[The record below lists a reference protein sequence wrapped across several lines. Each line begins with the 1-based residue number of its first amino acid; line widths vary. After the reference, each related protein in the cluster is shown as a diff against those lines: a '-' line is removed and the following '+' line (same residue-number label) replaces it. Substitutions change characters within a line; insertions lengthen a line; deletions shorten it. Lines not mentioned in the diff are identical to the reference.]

1 MPNGTPSCHSDGGM
15 DASGSNGVALASVL
29 RVPNGGTCERVPSV
43 ACSLKG
49 RRRTIESSGGAPM
62 NVDGILRVKGARVA
76 TIPPDA
82 TVASLV
88 RGLRDERIG
97 AMVVSRDGSRV
108 EGIVSERDVV
118 LGLAESGSRILE
130 RMVSEIMTTPVST
143 CAPSDPVKT
152 VMETMTV
159 RRIRHL
165 PVVSDGRLVG
175 IVSIGDVVKN
185 RLDEMATE
193 TSVLR
198 EAYLAGR

>member
-1 MPNGTPSCHSDGGM
+1 
-15 DASGSNGVALASVL
+15 
-29 RVPNGGTCERVPSV
+29 
-43 ACSLKG
+43 
-49 RRRTIESSGGAPM
+49 M
-62 NVDGILRVKGARVA
+62 NVDGILRVKGSTVM

-97 AMVVSRDGSRV
+97 AMVVSQDGTTV
-108 EGIVSERDVV
+108 DGIVSERDVV
-118 LGLAESGSRILE
+118 RGLAESGARILD
-130 RMVSEIMTTPVST
+130 RRVQEIMTTPVST
-143 CAPSDPVKT
+143 CSPGDAVKT
-152 VMETMTV
+152 VMETMTL

>member
-1 MPNGTPSCHSDGGM
+1 
-15 DASGSNGVALASVL
+15 
-29 RVPNGGTCERVPSV
+29 
-43 ACSLKG
+43 
-49 RRRTIESSGGAPM
+49 M
-62 NVDGILRVKGARVA
+62 NVEGILRVKGTRVT

-97 AMVVSRDGSRV
+97 AMVVSVDGYTV
-108 EGIVSERDVV
+108 DGIVSERDVV
-118 LGLAESGSRILE
+118 HGLAVSGARVLD
-130 RMVSEIMTTPVST
+130 RKVSEIMTTPVST
-143 CAPSDPVKT
+143 CSPNDLVKT
-152 VMETMTV
+152 VMETMTL

-165 PVVSDGRLVG
+165 PVVSNGRLVG
-175 IVSIGDVVKN
+175 IVSIGDIVKN